1 MKLFNKKAFTLI
13 ELLVVVLIIGIL
25 AAIALPQYQLAVTKA
40 RASDALSQLGT
51 IYYALERYRLTNGTY
66 PARPEGDIRDGLNEV
81 LDIEIPPI
89 KKGWSFNYIQGAYIG
104 YVLPGSIYIITEWRH
119 LGVGRKV
126 DTCAMVAATKTESR
140 IKSCQAICGHDNMYY
155 YGDAYGC
162 AINNP
167 NHTFGN

>member
-1 MKLFNKKAFTLI
+1 MDLFNKKAFTLI

-40 RASDALSQLGT
+40 RASEAISQLGT
-51 IYYALERYRLTNGTY
+51 IYYSLERCRLTNGTY
-66 PARPEGDIRDGLNEV
+66 PAIPEGDMRDGLNQV
-81 LDIEIPPI
+81 LDIEIPPV
-89 KKGWSFNYIQGAYIG
+89 KKGWRLNYIPGAYIG
-104 YVLPGSIYIITEWRH
+104 YILPNNIYIIMEWRH
-119 LGVGRKV
+119 LGVGKKV
-126 DTCAMVAATKTESR
+126 DACVMVASSQNESK
-140 IKSCQAICGHDNMYY
+140 IKACQAICGHENMYY